1 MGEQWYLQGGACVR
15 ARRGRVFRACAVA
28 RPESPVGGSE
38 GAGEKWR
45 QIRERSGPDRDGLW
59 MQHGTM
65 GSELEQEA

>member
-1 MGEQWYLQGGACVR
+1 MVSSEGSPCQSKKRWG
-15 ARRGRVFRACAVA
+15 VFRACAVA

-45 QIRERSGPDRDGLW
+45 QIRECSGPDRDGLW